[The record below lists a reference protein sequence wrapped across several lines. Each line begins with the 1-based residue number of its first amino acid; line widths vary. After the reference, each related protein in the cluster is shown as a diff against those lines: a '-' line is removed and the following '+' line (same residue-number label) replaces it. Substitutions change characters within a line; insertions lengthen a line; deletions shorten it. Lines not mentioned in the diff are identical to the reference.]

1 MSGSA
6 AGEEEGKLKDSLI
19 SSLLVCKWFLLFSFQ
34 EVENPICKKR
44 ISIFLPSLLLCIGFK
59 GFFFPSHFVVL
70 FYVVHTTH
78 KMLHMW
84 VSPKSVD
91 FFKSLRLLYIQ

>member
-44 ISIFLPSLLLCIGFK
+44 ISIFLPSLLLCIGMQRV
-59 GFFFPSHFVVL
+59 FFPKSFCGFVLCCSHNSQNVA
-70 FYVVHTTH
+70 YVGISQ
-78 KMLHMW
+78 KC
-84 VSPKSVD
+84 
-91 FFKSLRLLYIQ
+91 